1 MTPSVQTIMRS
12 PGRKAI
18 NNGSGTAFGFKPGNG
33 KNGVR
38 PLSPRTLIHFP
49 HVLFFALGP
58 PGEGMIDGCCEISI
72 VVDDSGLPVGVSG
85 GAGSLFFFIGLT
97 NDNRKDLR
105 PLRGEGC
112 SASECT

>member
-1 MTPSVQTIMRS
+1 
-12 PGRKAI
+12 
-18 NNGSGTAFGFKPGNG
+18 
-33 KNGVR
+33 
-38 PLSPRTLIHFP
+38 
-49 HVLFFALGP
+49 
-58 PGEGMIDGCCEISI
+58 MIDGCCEISI

-85 GAGSLFFFIGLT
+85 GAGSLFFFLGLT